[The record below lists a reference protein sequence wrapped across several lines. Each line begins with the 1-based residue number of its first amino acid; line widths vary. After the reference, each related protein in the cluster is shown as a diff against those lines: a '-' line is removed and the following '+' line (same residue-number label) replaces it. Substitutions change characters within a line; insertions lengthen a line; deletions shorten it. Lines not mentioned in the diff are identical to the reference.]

1 MSQIQRWSQPPGVF
15 LTTEPDGEYV
25 THADHVADRAELVR
39 LLKVFY
45 EASTHYQN
53 EDGNCDCEDCDKVK
67 EILEGA

>member
-1 MSQIQRWSQPPGVF
+1 MSQLQRYRMENGSAVF
-15 LTTEPDGEYV
+15 EHPEGNWV
-25 THADHVADRAELVR
+25 TYANHLADRAELVR